1 MLLKVIKSQQCS
13 VSLWKDLML
22 SRPNPFQT
30 TNGYRSTSHKSLQK
44 SKDFFIQLL
53 FAWLHLTNDKFPTF
67 ISAAEILDQLIFF
80 EPHTRMDFR
89 HPTKEY
95 FKFTIITG
103 IFRFLQAPLPQHF
116 IRILLDFPTVNHK
129 RYLNLLWTQ
138 LPVIG
143 NNYLELKLLKNPF

>member
-1 MLLKVIKSQQCS
+1 
-13 VSLWKDLML
+13 
-22 SRPNPFQT
+22 
-30 TNGYRSTSHKSLQK
+30 
-44 SKDFFIQLL
+44 
-53 FAWLHLTNDKFPTF
+53 
-67 ISAAEILDQLIFF
+67 
-80 EPHTRMDFR
+80 MDFR